1 MVKKFWFFDYIDKQ
15 LNGLGINPNVINLF
29 VFILITVVLIVIIK
43 FFNNFIQKLVT
54 KLVSHRNSKLSP
66 STKEFL
72 IHSKL
77 LVRVLN
83 FLLVLVC
90 NYLCRFLYGGF
101 IPDIVSIMTHAFNVL
116 TIFFFTLILM
126 TVVDIVHK
134 RISDKSGTQS
144 MKGFVQTIKL
154 VIWIIAAILCFTMI
168 TDTSISKMM
177 TGIAAFAAVLMLVF
191 KDPILG
197 LVASVQITT
206 NDSIRLNDWIQTS
219 DNTANGIVKEVNLTY
234 VKVLNW
240 NNTTTFVPI
249 YSLIS
254 QSYIN
259 WREMYDS
266 NGRKFTNAQ
275 VVIDTNFV
283 RLLTDEEVATLSQN
297 ELITPYYEKMT
308 ALCQKEKLTNLSLY
322 RTYIECYLA
331 ARDDINSSIFNVMI
345 YQPHQ
350 GEGITLTAYT
360 YCTKTSYADFEH
372 IQCNI
377 LEHMIATAPVFN
389 IILCQMGTFKIP
401 KA

>member
-1 MVKKFWFFDYIDKQ
+1 MAKKFWFFDDIDKA
-15 LNGLGINPNVINLF
+15 LHGWGIDPNVINIF
-29 VFILITVVLIVIIK
+29 VFIIITILLIFIIK
-43 FFNNFIQKLVT
+43 FFNKLINKFVT
-54 KLVSHRNSKLSP
+54 KLLSHRKVQLSP
-66 STKEFL
+66 TTKDFL
-72 IHSKL
+72 LHSKL
-77 LVRVLN
+77 LVRILN
-83 FLLVLVC
+83 FILVLIC

-101 IPDIVSIMTHAFNVL
+101 IPDIVSVMTHAFNVL

-126 TVVDIVHK
+126 TVVDLVHK
-134 RISDKSGTQS
+134 RITIKSGTQS

-154 VIWIIAAILCFTMI
+154 VIWMIAAILCFTMI

-197 LVASVQITT
+197 LVASIQITT

-283 RLLTDEEVATLSQN
+283 RLLTDEEVATISQN
-297 ELITPYYEKMT
+297 ELVAPYYAKMT
-308 ALCQKEKLTNLSLY
+308 ELCQKEKLTNMSLY

-331 ARDDINSSIFNVMI
+331 ARKDINTSIFNVMI

-350 GEGITLTAYT
+350 GEGVTLTAYT
-360 YCTKTSYADFEH
+360 YCTKTGYTDFEH

-377 LEHMIATAPVFN
+377 LEHMIATAPIFN
-389 IILCQMGTFKIP
+389 IVLCQMGTFKIP